1 MAITTGFIVD
11 KRENGDLQVSYVE
24 IAIYNSDSQIQLV
37 EGKAYKVTI
46 AMSKERFEALQLN
59 YRQTIMTYQDPI
71 LNEEITNIEK
81 TTG

>member
-1 MAITTGFIVD
+1 
-11 KRENGDLQVSYVE
+11 LQVSYVE

>member
-1 MAITTGFIVD
+1 LAITTGFIVD